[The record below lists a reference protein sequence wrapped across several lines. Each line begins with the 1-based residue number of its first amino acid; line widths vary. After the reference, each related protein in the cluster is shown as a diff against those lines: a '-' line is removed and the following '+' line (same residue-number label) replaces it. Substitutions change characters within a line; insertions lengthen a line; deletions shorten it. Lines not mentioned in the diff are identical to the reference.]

1 MSKDPA
7 FLFYYQDFFTGVSDM
22 TNEEV
27 GAYIRCLCIQAS
39 KGGITE
45 KHMKNICFESDIHE
59 YIKPKFVFN
68 EETKLF
74 ENIRLKDEINKRQK
88 YSESRSNNRKT
99 KVKTDDSI
107 NNTSKTYVQHMENE
121 NENENED
128 INEKENATENKKT
141 QKSKKEI
148 SKVKVIVYPFE
159 TENFISQWLS
169 WKNYKSKEFKFNYKS
184 SESEQAGLMQLMKLS
199 GNNEIKAV
207 AIIHQSM
214 SNGWKGFF
222 ELKNITNGQQQ
233 QTNAEIFST
242 AMQSEA
248 AKNFRYQ

>member
-7 FLFYYQDFFTGVSDM
+7 FLFYYQDFFTGISDM
-22 TNEEV
+22 TNEEA

-39 KGGITE
+39 KGGVTE
-45 KHMKNICFESDIHE
+45 KHMKNICYSNDVHE
-59 YIKPKFVFN
+59 YIKTKFVFN
-68 EETKLF
+68 IETQLY
-74 ENIRLKDEINKRQK
+74 ENVRLKDEINKRQK

-99 KVKTDDSI
+99 KPKIDESI
-107 NNTSKTYVQHMENE
+107 KNTSKTYVLHMENE
-121 NENENED
+121 DENVNED
-128 INEKENATENKKT
+128 KVEKENATEIKKT
-141 QKSKKEI
+141 LKSKKEI
-148 SKVKVIVYPFE
+148 SELKVIVYPFE
-159 TENFISQWLS
+159 TDEFKSQWLS

-199 GNNEIKAV
+199 NNNEINAI

-222 ELKNITNGQQQ
+222 ELKNITNGKQ
-233 QTNAEIFST
+233 QTNTELFEH